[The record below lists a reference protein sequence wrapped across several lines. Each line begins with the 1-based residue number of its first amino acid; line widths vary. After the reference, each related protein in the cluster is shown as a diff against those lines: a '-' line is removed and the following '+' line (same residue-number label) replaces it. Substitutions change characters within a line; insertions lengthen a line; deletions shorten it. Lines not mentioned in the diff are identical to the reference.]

1 MGQDSAPS
9 QVDIERAA
17 MLREQVAYHLRRYH
31 VLDAPEIADAEF
43 DALFD
48 ELVALEQTYP
58 TLQTD
63 TSPTQRVGA
72 APLSQFEKVQH
83 SQPMLSLDKATSRA
97 ELEQW
102 MQRCRNRLGADDIT
116 FTCEPKIDGV
126 AVALIYEHGELTLA
140 ATRGDGNE
148 GENILANVRTIGA
161 IPLTLQNSGSGSA
174 VVPAKIEVRGEIY
187 IPVEH
192 FEAFNAQALARGDKP
207 MVNPRNGAAGS
218 LRQLDSKVTARRP
231 LTMYCY
237 SLGATQGE
245 WQPVTQEEVLNTF
258 AMWGLRTNPALEVV
272 GNLDACLRYIVRLE
286 AKRDSL
292 GYEIDGVVI
301 KVNDLAQQQRLGAV
315 TRKPRW
321 AIAYKFASQEA
332 TSVVKDVD
340 FQVGRT
346 GAITPVARLEPT
358 FVGGVTV
365 TNATLHNMDEIARLD
380 LHVGDR
386 VMIRRAG
393 DVIPQIASVIASRR
407 PADAGR
413 IELPQGCPS
422 CGSAILR
429 QGDEVVVRCSATR
442 DLCPAQRK
450 EGLKHFVS
458 RLALDVDGLGDK
470 LIDQLVDQRLVAN
483 AADLFALTH
492 EQLVALERMGAKSAD
507 NLLAALEIAKRT
519 TLPRFIYAL
528 GIREVG
534 EATAA
539 SLARHFG
546 DIEALCHADIEA
558 LEAVSDVGPIVGQ
571 SIAEFFAQ
579 PEQRKLVTALQQA
592 GVQWPNISVVPSAEL
607 PLIGQIWVLTGT
619 LEALPRTVAK
629 QRLTALGAKVAG
641 SVSAK
646 TTVVVA
652 GPGAG
657 SKLEKAQSLGIDVQ
671 TEADLMALLSKYA
684 NRYET

>member
-1 MGQDSAPS
+1 MSQDGPS
-9 QVDIERAA
+9 QVESERVAE
-17 MLREQVAYHLRRYH
+17 LREQVAYHLHRYH

-48 ELVALEQTYP
+48 ELAALEQAHP

-72 APLSQFEKVQH
+72 PPLSQFEKVQH
-83 SQPMLSLDKATSRA
+83 SRPMLSLDKATTRE

-102 MQRCRNRLGADDIT
+102 MQRCRNRLGDGEIS

-161 IPLTLQNSGSGSA
+161 IPLTLQNGKLASA
-174 VVPAKIEVRGEIY
+174 DVPAKIEVRGEIY
-187 IPVEH
+187 IPLKQ
-192 FEAFNAQALARGDKP
+192 FATFNAQALAKGDKP

-218 LRQLDSKVTARRP
+218 LRQLDSKVTASRP

-237 SLGATQGE
+237 SLGGTQGE
-245 WQPVTQEEVLNTF
+245 WQPATQDEVLSTF
-258 AMWGLRTNPALEVV
+258 ATWGLRTNPALEVV
-272 GNLDACLRYIVRLE
+272 GDLDACLRYIDKLE
-286 AKRDSL
+286 ARRDAL

-301 KVNDLAQQQRLGAV
+301 KVNDLAQQEQLGSV

-321 AIAYKFASQEA
+321 AIAYKFAAQEA
-332 TSVVKDVD
+332 TSVVEDVD

-346 GAITPVARLEPT
+346 GAITPVARLQPT

-393 DVIPQIASVIASRR
+393 DVIPQIATVILSQR
-407 PADAGR
+407 PADAR
-413 IELPQGCPS
+413 AVELPQGCPS

-429 QGDEVVVRCSATR
+429 QGDEVVARCSATR
-442 DLCPAQRK
+442 DYCPAQRK

-470 LIDQLVDQRLVAN
+470 LIDQLVDQGLVAT
-483 AADLFALTH
+483 AADLFTLTH
-492 EQLVALERMGAKSAD
+492 EQLVGLERMGAKSAD
-507 NLLAALEIAKRT
+507 NLLAALDAAKRT

-539 SLARHFG
+539 SLAIHFG
-546 DIEALCHADIEA
+546 DIEALCNADIDA
-558 LEAVSDVGPIVGQ
+558 LEAVPDVGPIVGQ
-571 SIAEFFAQ
+571 SITEFFAQ
-579 PEQRKLVTALQQA
+579 PEQLMLVTALQQA
-592 GVQWPNISVVPSAEL
+592 GVQWPNISVVPATEL
-607 PLIGQIWVLTGT
+607 PLTGQTWVLTGT
-619 LEALPRTVAK
+619 LEALSRTVAK

-657 SKLEKAQSLGIDVQ
+657 SKLEKAQSLAIDVRS
-671 TEADLMALLSKYA
+671 EADLMALLSQYA
-684 NRYET
+684 DREET